1 MSTVVSDDGFSL
13 QPPSVSS
20 APKIAKELPEWLSHP
35 EQNAARTEFAQNLA
49 TILETC
55 FGSKDRSMKVKR
67 EKMWAI
73 YHKLCT
79 SAEYTASWSSFLHQS
94 INTEACPIFFQYNYY
109 KFCVQGDDQEA
120 VPY

>member
-35 EQNAARTEFAQNLA
+35 EQNAAPTEFAQNLT

-73 YHKLCT
+73 YHKLRT

-94 INTEACPIFFQYNYY
+94 INTEACPIFFQYI
-109 KFCVQGDDQEA
+109 
-120 VPY
+120 